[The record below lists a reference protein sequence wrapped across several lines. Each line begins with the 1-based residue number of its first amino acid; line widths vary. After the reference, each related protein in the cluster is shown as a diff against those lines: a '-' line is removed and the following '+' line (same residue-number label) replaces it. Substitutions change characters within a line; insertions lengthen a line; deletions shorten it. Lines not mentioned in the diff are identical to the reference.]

1 MRMRIL
7 AAGVAAAC
15 LFPSMAVAQ
24 TSCEQ
29 QRTNR
34 VVGTVAGAGIGA
46 VVGSAV
52 AGRDNRTAGAVIG
65 AVGGGL
71 IGNQVT
77 RGNADC
83 SHAYGYYDNSG
94 YWHTNAVERSAA
106 AGYYDRDGQW
116 VQGAPNGYYDSNNR
130 WVAANANDD
139 ANGYYNSK
147 GQYVPASVNGYY
159 DSDGQW
165 VGGASSGYYDSN
177 HRWIAGETRGQY
189 DANGRWISG
198 APSGHRDANN
208 VWIADAQP
216 GYYNSDGRWIQ
227 GPANGYYDARGR
239 WIQTSGY
246 TNGDRGDNRDHAGNG
261 RWDDAPRDIRAREAW
276 LEQGIRN
283 GEQDGRL
290 SRYEARTSLRSLMFI
305 RQRESRMRHYHGQL
319 SQRDEGYIQ
328 SQLDRLSSSV
338 REQLRS

>member
-15 LFPSMAVAQ
+15 FFPSMAMAQ

-34 VVGTVAGAGIGA
+34 VIGTVAGAGIGA
-46 VVGSAV
+46 VVGSNV

-71 IGNQVT
+71 IGNQLT

-83 SHAYGYYDNSG
+83 SRAYGYYDNNG
-94 YWHTNAVERSAA
+94 YWHTNAIERSAA
-106 AGYYDRDGQW
+106 SGYYDRNDQW
-116 VQGAPNGYYDSNNR
+116 VEGAPNGYYDSNNR
-130 WVAANANDD
+130 WVSANGD
-139 ANGYYNSK
+139 ANGYYTSK
-147 GQYVPASVNGYY
+147 GYYVPASVNGYY

-165 VGGASSGYYDSN
+165 VGGAASGYYDSN
-177 HRWIAGETRGQY
+177 RRWVSGATYGQY
-189 DANGRWISG
+189 DSSGRWVTG

-216 GYYNSDGRWIQ
+216 GYYNSDGRWMQ

-239 WIQTSGY
+239 WVSTSY
-246 TNGDRGDNRDHAGNG
+246 DNGNRPGFDNDR
-261 RWDDAPRDIRAREAW
+261 RWGDAPRDIRQREAW
-276 LEQGIRN
+276 LQQRIINARSEGS
-283 GEQDGRL
+283 L
-290 SRYEARTSLRSLMFI
+290 SGNEARRSLNMLSSI
-305 RQRESRMRHYHGQL
+305 RQRESRMRDYNGRL
-319 SQRDEGYIQ
+319 DRRETAFIL
-328 SQLDRLSSSV
+328 SQLDRLSERV
-338 REQLRS
+338 RFQMNS

>member
-15 LFPSMAVAQ
+15 LFPSMAMAQ

-46 VVGSAV
+46 VVGSNV

-65 AVGGGL
+65 ALGGGL
-71 IGNQVT
+71 IGNQLT

-83 SHAYGYYDNSG
+83 SHAYGYYDNNG

-116 VQGAPNGYYDSNNR
+116 VEGAPNGYYDSNNR
-130 WVAANANDD
+130 WVAASSNAD
-139 ANGYYNSK
+139 ASGYYDSK
-147 GQYVPASVNGYY
+147 GHYVPASVNGYY

-165 VGGASSGYYDSN
+165 VGGAASGYYDSSR
-177 HRWIAGETRGQY
+177 RWVSGATYGQY
-189 DANGRWISG
+189 DSNGRWIPG

-216 GYYNSDGRWIQ
+216 GYYNSDGRWMQ

-239 WIQTSGY
+239 WIATSY
-246 TNGDRGDNRDHAGNG
+246 ANGDGPGANNDR
-261 RWDDAPRDIRAREAW
+261 RWGEAPRDIRQREAW
-276 LEQGIRN
+276 LQQRIVNARS
-283 GEQDGRL
+283 DGSLTRT
-290 SRYEARTSLRSLMFI
+290 EAGRSLNSLSSI
-305 RQRESRMRHYHGQL
+305 RQREARMRDFRGRL
-319 SQRDEGYIQ
+319 SPRETSFIQ
-328 SQLDRLSSSV
+328 SQLDSLSERV
-338 REQLRS
+338 RMQMNS